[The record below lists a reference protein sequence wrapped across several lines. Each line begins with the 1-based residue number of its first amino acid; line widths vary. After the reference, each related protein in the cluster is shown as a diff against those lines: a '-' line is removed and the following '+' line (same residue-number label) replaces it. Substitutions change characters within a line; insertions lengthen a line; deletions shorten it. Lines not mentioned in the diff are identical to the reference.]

1 MSADSEETP
10 PSLPSIVADRLR
22 RNKRVRRILCGGG
35 RLHIDRLLPFL
46 CVHRWPAG
54 EAPSG
59 SERLIAT
66 QASYLVA
73 TDDPVQED
81 LLIALVEAAASAA
94 LVKLGGFLVIELL
107 ERRRASGE
115 GAIVRPEFTLWR
127 SPNSASAASAEAMAR
142 ALRGVLVDGEPAVVS
157 LEVETAWPGRDWL
170 RASRPAAERGF
181 AWIGLGFA
189 PVHRGPQGEAFP
201 QILLDLESGVCDALL
216 AGGFEFARRCTKSAP
231 THRHELGRRAVVR
244 NAWNV
249 DRHLAQVAD
258 SFEFLRLV
266 TPCNVEDVW
275 LEFQKSGFRQASG
288 FRYHPLR
295 IDPAAS
301 KRTLYDTPIEDVED
315 VTLAR
320 LYRERQE
327 EIDRQITMLRD
338 RGRRNFFYGSLQLYG
353 GVDDEL
359 REQALVL
366 LDRLPPDE
374 TTRPAT
380 DVVSAPDLVDLAR
393 REISIY
399 QVKLP
404 SFTAEAEMRDDIVA
418 GVMVSKNRLLV
429 WQGLRIPRRRVDA
442 LLQHEV
448 GTHLLTYFN
457 GRAQRLRLLYV
468 GLAGYEAFQEGL
480 AVVAEYLVGALDR
493 CRLRTLAGRVLACRT
508 LVEGASLEETFDD
521 LTRRHGF
528 AARPAFTMAARVHR
542 GGGLTKDA
550 IYLRGLRE
558 ALYQLSTCE
567 DPRVLFAGK
576 IAAWHVPIIEELRR
590 RGVLEP
596 IPLLPRY
603 LERPDVQKR
612 LARLREGLTLAD
624 LTAQLEV
631 EDAA

>member
-1 MSADSEETP
+1 
-10 PSLPSIVADRLR
+10 
-22 RNKRVRRILCGGG
+22 
-35 RLHIDRLLPFL
+35 
-46 CVHRWPAG
+46 
-54 EAPSG
+54 
-59 SERLIAT
+59 
-66 QASYLVA
+66 
-73 TDDPVQED
+73 
-81 LLIALVEAAASAA
+81 
-94 LVKLGGFLVIELL
+94 
-107 ERRRASGE
+107 
-115 GAIVRPEFTLWR
+115 
-127 SPNSASAASAEAMAR
+127 
-142 ALRGVLVDGEPAVVS
+142 
-157 LEVETAWPGRDWL
+157 
-170 RASRPAAERGF
+170 
-181 AWIGLGFA
+181 
-189 PVHRGPQGEAFP
+189 
-201 QILLDLESGVCDALL
+201 
-216 AGGFEFARRCTKSAP
+216 
-231 THRHELGRRAVVR
+231 
-244 NAWNV
+244 
-249 DRHLAQVAD
+249 
-258 SFEFLRLV
+258 
-266 TPCNVEDVW
+266 
-275 LEFQKSGFRQASG
+275 
-288 FRYHPLR
+288 
-295 IDPAAS
+295 
-301 KRTLYDTPIEDVED
+301 
-315 VTLAR
+315 
-320 LYRERQE
+320 
-327 EIDRQITMLRD
+327 
-338 RGRRNFFYGSLQLYG
+338 
-353 GVDDEL
+353 
-359 REQALVL
+359 
-366 LDRLPPDE
+366 
-374 TTRPAT
+374 
-380 DVVSAPDLVDLAR
+380 
-393 REISIY
+393 
-399 QVKLP
+399 
-404 SFTAEAEMRDDIVA
+404 
-418 GVMVSKNRLLV
+418 MVSKNRLLV